1 MPGLIGLWSF
11 MLWCTV
17 AALAVTFTQVV
28 KIDRNVSI
36 IRREGWELCPE
47 GFCCCVPYHLGEPM
61 ALGLWWE
68 CQVRP
73 IQWRENHTPLGVAS
87 LWWWWIFLLD
97 LKLCGGA
104 FIYIHL
110 YTDHTDVKGPI
121 NVKALYPLPI
131 LRNNLI
137 STFEAPVCPFQISFL
152 SAPQEITISS
162 LSSS

>member
-1 MPGLIGLWSF
+1 MGMSGEAHP
-11 MLWCTV
+11 
-17 AALAVTFTQVV
+17 V
-28 KIDRNVSI
+28 KGESHSSR
-36 IRREGWELCPE
+36 
-47 GFCCCVPYHLGEPM
+47 CC
-61 ALGLWWE
+61 
-68 CQVRP
+68 Q
-73 IQWRENHTPLGVAS
+73 PLMMMDLPTG
-87 LWWWWIFLLD
+87 

-152 SAPQEITISS
+152 STPQEITISS
-162 LSSS
+162 LSSSYLWFLQSGFLSLYSRWAHPSGSPGDLSLCPGIGLRMNLWAEPSQNCVGVRKEC